1 MKTVRAYY
9 DTVLDY
15 HVVKGMDILL
25 RRNTHH
31 ILKLI
36 SPGSYGL
43 IIKDMHI
50 SVEGKV
56 KVQ

>member
-9 DTVLDY
+9 DIVLDY
-15 HVVKGMDILL
+15 DVVKEMDILL
-25 RRNTHH
+25 RRKTHH

-36 SPGSYGL
+36 SPGGYGL